1 MIRRR
6 QFITLLGGAAAAW
19 PLAVRAQQRE
29 RVRQIGYLHSASRS
43 QFVDAAFRQGLQT
56 MGFVEGQNVTIEG
69 RWAQGA
75 FDQLPRLAAE
85 LVGMHVELIAA
96 AGTPAVRVAKA
107 ASVKAVPNIPVVF
120 VMGGDPVAEGIVES
134 LNRPGEN
141 ITGITTVSAA
151 LTPKRLELVREF
163 LRDGAPIAFLL
174 NPASSLSEPD
184 RKDAEAAAA
193 AIGQKLE
200 ILTASNQAEI
210 ERAFATLTQRKFSV
224 LIIAADLYFYS
235 QMQRMATLAVQTNVP
250 TIGPLREF
258 AVDGGLLSYGAS
270 IPELNR
276 QVGVL
281 VGRVLNGA
289 RPADLP
295 VQQPTKFELVINLK
309 TAKAL
314 GVTVPPAL
322 LARADEVIE

>member
-1 MIRRR
+1 MRRR
-6 QFITLLGGAAAAW
+6 EFITLLGGAIATW
-19 PLAVRAQQRE
+19 PLAAPAQQRE

-75 FDQLPRLAAE
+75 FDQLPRLVAE
-85 LVGMHVELIAA
+85 LIGMHVELIAA
-96 AGTPAVRVAKA
+96 AGTPAVGVAKA

-134 LNRPGEN
+134 LNRPGGN

-193 AIGQKLE
+193 AIGQRLE

-210 ERAFATLTQRKFSV
+210 ERAFATLSQRKFSV

-235 QMQRMATLAVQTNVP
+235 QMQRMATLAAQTNVP
-250 TIGPLREF
+250 AIGPLREF
-258 AVDGGLLSYGAS
+258 AAEGGLLSYGAS
-270 IPELNR
+270 IPEVNR

-314 GVTVPPAL
+314 GIDFSPKL
-322 LARADEVIE
+322 LAVADEVIE

>member
-1 MIRRR
+1 VRRR
-6 QFITLLGGAAAAW
+6 AFISLLGGVAAW
-19 PLAVRAQQRE
+19 PLGASGQQRE
-29 RVRQIGYLHSASRS
+29 PVRQIGYLHSASRS

-75 FDQLPRLAAE
+75 FDQLPRLVAE

-96 AGTPAVRVAKA
+96 AGTPAVGVAKA

-134 LNRPGEN
+134 LNRPGGN

-193 AIGQKLE
+193 AIGQRLE

-210 ERAFATLTQRKFSV
+210 ERAFATLSQRKFSV

-235 QMQRMATLAVQTNVP
+235 QMQRMATLAAQTSVP
-250 TIGPLREF
+250 AIGPLREF

-295 VQQPTKFELVINLK
+295 VQQPTKFELVLNLK

-314 GVTVPPAL
+314 GIDFSPKL
-322 LARADEVIE
+322 LALADEVIE

>member
-1 MIRRR
+1 VKRRG
-6 QFITLLGGAAAAW
+6 FITLLGGAAAVW
-19 PLAVRAQQRE
+19 PLAARAQQRE

-163 LRDGAPIAFLL
+163 LRDGVPIAFLL

-314 GVTVPPAL
+314 GIDFSPKL
-322 LARADEVIE
+322 LALADEVIE

>member
-1 MIRRR
+1 MMRRR
-6 QFITLLGGAAAAW
+6 EFMTLLGGAAVAW

-29 RVRQIGYLHSASRS
+29 RVRHIGYLHSASRS
-43 QFVDAAFRQGLQT
+43 QFVDAAFRQGLQEA
-56 MGFVEGQNVTIEG
+56 GFLEGQNLTIEG
-69 RWAQGA
+69 RWAEGA
-75 FDQLPRLAAE
+75 FDKLPSLAAE
-85 LVGMHVELIAA
+85 LVGMHVELISA

-107 ASVKAVPNIPVVF
+107 ASVRSVPSIPVVF

-134 LNRPGEN
+134 LNRPGGN
-141 ITGITTVSAA
+141 ITGITTISAA

-163 LRDGAPIAFLL
+163 LRNDVPIAFLL
-174 NPASSLSEPD
+174 NPASSLSEPE
-184 RKDAEAAAA
+184 RKDAVAAAA
-193 AIGQKLE
+193 AIEQRVE

-210 ERAFATLTQRKFSV
+210 ERAFATITQHKFSV
-224 LIIAADLYFYS
+224 LIIAADLYYYS
-235 QMQRMATLAVQTNVP
+235 QMQRMATLSAQTNIPV
-250 TIGPLREF
+250 IGPLREF

-276 QVGVL
+276 QVGAL

-314 GVTVPPAL
+314 GIDFSPKL
-322 LARADEVIE
+322 LALADEVIE

>member
-1 MIRRR
+1 VKRRA
-6 QFITLLGGAAAAW
+6 FIALLGGAAAAW
-19 PLAVRAQQRE
+19 PLGARAQQRE

-43 QFVDAAFRQGLQT
+43 QFVDAAFRQGLQAA
-56 MGFVEGQNVTIEG
+56 GFVEGQNVTIEG
-69 RWAQGA
+69 RWAKGA

-85 LVGMHVELIAA
+85 LVEMHVELIAA

-163 LRDGAPIAFLL
+163 LREDAPIAFLL
-174 NPASSLSEPD
+174 NPASSLSEPE

-193 AIGQKLE
+193 AIRQRLE
-200 ILTASNQAEI
+200 ILTASNQDEI
-210 ERAFATLTQRKFSV
+210 ERAFATLARRKFSV
-224 LIIAADLYFYS
+224 LIIAADLYYYS
-235 QMQRMATLAVQTNVP
+235 QMQRMATLAAQTNVP
-250 TIGPLREF
+250 AIGPLREF

-289 RPADLP
+289 RPADSP
-295 VQQPTKFELVINLK
+295 VQQPTKFELIINLK

-314 GVTVPPAL
+314 GIEFSPKL
-322 LARADEVIE
+322 LALADEVIE

>member
-1 MIRRR
+1 MIGRRE
-6 QFITLLGGAAAAW
+6 FITLLGGASAW
-19 PLAVRAQQRE
+19 PFGASAQQRE
-29 RVRQIGYLHSASRS
+29 RVRKIGYLHSASRS

-75 FDQLPRLAAE
+75 FDQLPRLVAE

-96 AGTPAVRVAKA
+96 AGTPAVGVAKA

-134 LNRPGEN
+134 LNRPGGN

-184 RKDAEAAAA
+184 RKDAEAAGA
-193 AIGQKLE
+193 AIGQRLE

-210 ERAFATLTQRKFSV
+210 ERAFATLSQRKFSV

-235 QMQRMATLAVQTNVP
+235 QMQRMATLAAQTNVP
-250 TIGPLREF
+250 AIGPLREF
-258 AVDGGLLSYGAS
+258 AVDGGLLSYGAG

-314 GVTVPPAL
+314 GIDFSPKL
-322 LARADEVIE
+322 LALADEVIE

>member
-1 MIRRR
+1 VNRRE
-6 QFITLLGGAAAAW
+6 FITLLGGAIATW
-19 PLAVRAQQRE
+19 PLAAPAQQRE

-75 FDQLPRLAAE
+75 FDQLPRLVAE
-85 LVGMHVELIAA
+85 LIGMHVELIAA
-96 AGTPAVRVAKA
+96 AGTPAVGVAKA

-134 LNRPGEN
+134 LNRPGGN

-193 AIGQKLE
+193 AIGQRLE

-210 ERAFATLTQRKFSV
+210 ERAFATLSQRKFSV

-235 QMQRMATLAVQTNVP
+235 QMQRMATLAAQTNVP
-250 TIGPLREF
+250 AIGPLREF
-258 AVDGGLLSYGAS
+258 AAEGGLLSYGAS
-270 IPELNR
+270 IPEVNR

-314 GVTVPPAL
+314 GIDFSPKL
-322 LARADEVIE
+322 LAVADEVIE